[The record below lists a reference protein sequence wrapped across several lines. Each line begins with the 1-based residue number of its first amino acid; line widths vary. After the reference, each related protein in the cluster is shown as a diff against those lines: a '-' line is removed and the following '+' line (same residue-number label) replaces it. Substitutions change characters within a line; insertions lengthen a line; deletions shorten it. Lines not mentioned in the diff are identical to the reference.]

1 MKEGGLNMPLP
12 SLDGDNRNEKRDEK
26 VTLPDFEM
34 PPIPTEDDFQP
45 LPVED
50 ALYKEDDSKENA
62 EIYEEVAKV
71 KEEKEL
77 PKVDENEGLLD
88 RTENDYNPDYKEDLK
103 REEDEKDR
111 FIDKKKKRLIPFGG
125 DKSKKKSLVKS
136 SDFDER
142 KNKLAKTKI
151 MQFFIISVILLLF
164 LMGLKNTFLPA
175 HVYTDEQIKQFAAE
189 GAGQTGFPSE
199 RGEAFVE
206 SFMESYLTVDRTKA
220 ELLDVLGD
228 FYGKE
233 RLNNNSAD
241 LLNMEWGY
249 ETKQNIIIAPKV
261 YQVDLY
267 TDYSAQYRVSAYVS
281 NTNGEVATGTESAG
295 RWLSFAVNVYHDTKN
310 DSLAIVPGSP
320 TIIPAYKISNQT
332 AIPQRL
338 PLGNGQVNK
347 DIQPALTPTING
359 FVEAFAKS
367 SLESHESVVQYI
379 DDKSNIE
386 LISGFGGSVVLN
398 GGPNEAIK
406 KTVYDGDDG
415 IYRVD
420 VTVKWID
427 AAASQGDN
435 RVSYEA
441 RYIMRVNSIGNG
453 KYAVSSFV
461 PYTYYK

>member
-1 MKEGGLNMPLP
+1 MPLP
-12 SLDGDNRNEKRDEK
+12 SLDGDNRDKKKDGK
-26 VTLPDFEM
+26 VSLPDFEM
-34 PPIPTEDDFQP
+34 PPIPAEEDFQS

-62 EIYEEVAKV
+62 EIYEEVEKV
-71 KEEKEL
+71 NEEKEL
-77 PKVDENEGLLD
+77 PKVEENEELLD

-142 KNKLAKTKI
+142 KNKLAKTKV
-151 MQFFIISVILLLF
+151 MQFFIISIIFLLF

-241 LLNMEWGY
+241 ILNMEWGY
-249 ETKQNIIIAPKV
+249 ETKQNIIISPKV

-295 RWLSFAVNVYHDTKN
+295 RWLSFAVNVYYDIEN

-320 TIIPAYKISNQT
+320 SIVPSYKISNQT

-338 PLGNGQVNK
+338 PLGNGKVNK

-359 FVEAFAKS
+359 FIEAFAKS

-379 DDKSNIE
+379 DDKSNVE

-398 GGPNEAIK
+398 GSPNEAIK

-427 AAASQGDN
+427 AVASQGDN

-441 RYIMRVNSIGNG
+441 RYIMRVNPIGNG